1 VLQVNNVVFAFG
13 LTLLALAHGPV
24 GLAAAWI
31 VLGVGM
37 GSGLY
42 EAAFATLVRLHGSE
56 SRNMI
61 TGITLIAGFASTVGW
76 PLSAWMEARFGWRG
90 ACLGW
95 AGLHLVLGLPL
106 NSLVPRAGPSPLGPS
121 ARVARPAAAGEDRAD
136 PPSPLPPHALRSMTL
151 LAVTFAAS
159 GFIATSWA
167 AHLPALLQTVGASAT
182 VAVAV
187 GALIGPAQVA
197 ARLVEFGVLRRV
209 HPLLSARLA
218 AAAHPLGIAVLLVAG
233 VPAAFA
239 FALLHGA
246 GNGMMTITK
255 GTLPLALFG
264 PAGYGTRQGWLMM
277 PMRALSALAPVLFGV
292 AVERLGAGALWISAA
307 TGLTGLAALLALRV
321 PPSALRAGPQRG

>member
-1 VLQVNNVVFAFG
+1 
-13 LTLLALAHGPV
+13 
-24 GLAAAWI
+24 
-31 VLGVGM
+31 
-37 GSGLY
+37 
-42 EAAFATLVRLHGSE
+42 
-56 SRNMI
+56 
-61 TGITLIAGFASTVGW
+61 
-76 PLSAWMEARFGWRG
+76 
-90 ACLGW
+90 
-95 AGLHLVLGLPL
+95 
-106 NSLVPRAGPSPLGPS
+106 
-121 ARVARPAAAGEDRAD
+121 
-136 PPSPLPPHALRSMTL
+136 
-151 LAVTFAAS
+151 
-159 GFIATSWA
+159 
-167 AHLPALLQTVGASAT
+167 
-182 VAVAV
+182 
-187 GALIGPAQVA
+187 VA

-321 PPSALRAGPQRG
+321 PPSALGAGPQRG